1 MKQEKRIHE
10 KYWAYKKGDYQA
22 PVSTVSSLQNGLC
35 GVMAVLYGRGDFVR
49 TVGIAVSAGYDCDN
63 QGATCAGLIG
73 VRNGLVCIPDRF
85 TKDFLPR
92 GRWKEPFNN
101 QYLNYTR
108 DDLPIVTKISDIVER
123 IAAIAERAII
133 DNGGKK
139 MVQNGKVVYL
149 VKCDF

>member
-1 MKQEKRIHE
+1 MRSTGPTKKEITKHLFQLSLLYRTDCAESWQNIDQIGDFFARPIKLCE
-10 KYWAYKKGDYQA
+10 KYLTL
-22 PVSTVSSLQNGLC
+22 S
-35 GVMAVLYGRGDFVR
+35 
-49 TVGIAVSAGYDCDN
+49 
-63 QGATCAGLIG
+63 
-73 VRNGLVCIPDRF
+73 
-85 TKDFLPR
+85 
-92 GRWKEPFNN
+92 EPFNN